1 MCTDLG
7 IVWIGVE
14 TELYNSVFITHNP
27 KKVGLTKKVYL
38 EKFLSVVSI
47 TQSSKIWVWM
57 MKTENIFFYIYKL
70 WNMSYSSKVVKK
82 SNL

>member
-38 EKFLSVVSI
+38 EKILSVVSI
-47 TQSSKIWVWM
+47 TQSSKNWVWM
-57 MKTENIFFYIYKL
+57 MKIEKRFLVF
-70 WNMSYSSKVVKK
+70 
-82 SNL
+82 SNLEIWVIVAKL